1 MTDRAPNPPRAPGKP
16 GELRQRLDWGKLAPL
31 RLRAKS
37 VADGVYAGG
46 HRSRRRSAGI
56 EFGGQRSYVPG
67 DDLRFIDR
75 HALLRHGTLLVRQF
89 ETETDRTLCLLVD
102 ASLSMSYRGEQAPGA
117 KYAYAALLAA
127 ALTKIAV
134 GAGDRVS
141 LDWFGGERTLE
152 LATAGGREAFER
164 IVGALETAQP
174 SADLRSDL
182 PALERAVARV
192 ERRASRGSSVV
203 VLSDLLDLPDGA
215 EDALGSLGTRGKALA
230 VVRVLD
236 PDEVTFPFSGPLH
249 LEAVEG
255 EVRVETDAALARPEY
270 LAALEAQ
277 ARNWSE
283 RLLFRGGSLVLTNS
297 ADDPVKSVRKVLDA
311 LAVLG

>member
-1 MTDRAPNPPRAPGKP
+1 MTDSPRDAQT
-16 GELRQRLDWGKLAPL
+16 GELRRALDWGRLAPL
-31 RLRAKS
+31 RLHAKS

-46 HRSRRRSAGI
+46 HRSRRRGAGI

-75 HALLRHGTLLVRQF
+75 HALLRHGELLVRQF

-102 ASLSMSYRGEQAPGA
+102 ASASMSFRGDGAPA
-117 KYAYAALLAA
+117 PKYAFAALIAA

-134 GAGDRVS
+134 SAGDRVS
-141 LDWFGGERTLE
+141 LDWFGGERTVE

-164 IVGALETAQP
+164 VVGALETAQP
-174 SADLRSDL
+174 SADLHTAL

-192 ERRASRGSSVV
+192 ERRALRGASVV

-215 EDALGSLGTRGKALA
+215 PDAISALGVRGKTLIAL
-230 VVRVLD
+230 RVLD
-236 PDEVTFPFSGPLH
+236 PVELGFPFTGPVH
-249 LEAVEG
+249 LRALESET
-255 EVRVETDAALARPEY
+255 RVETDAASARPQY

-277 ARNWSE
+277 TRAWSE
-283 RLLFRGGSLVLTNS
+283 RLVSRAGSLVSAST
-297 ADDPVKSVRKVLDA
+297 ADDPVKTVRNVLDA
-311 LAVLG
+311 LGGRA

>member
-1 MTDRAPNPPRAPGKP
+1 VTNPPRSEPRAPGRP
-16 GELRQRLDWGKLAPL
+16 GELRQQLDWGQLAPL

-46 HRSRRRSAGI
+46 HRSRRRGAGI

-102 ASLSMSYRGEQAPGA
+102 ATLSMSYRGEQAPGA

-141 LDWFGGERTLE
+141 LDWFGGERTVE

-203 VLSDLLDLPDGA
+203 VLSDLLDLPEGA
-215 EDALGSLGTRGKALA
+215 EHALGSLGTRGKALA

-249 LEAVEG
+249 LHAVEG
-255 EVRVETDAALARPEY
+255 EARVETDAALARPEY
-270 LAALEAQ
+270 LAALAAQ

-283 RLLFRGGSLVLTNS
+283 RLLARGGSLVLSNS
-297 ADDPVKSVRKVLDA
+297 ADDPVKSVRSVLDA
-311 LAVLG
+311 LAGLG

>member
-1 MTDRAPNPPRAPGKP
+1 MTA
-16 GELRQRLDWGKLAPL
+16 LRQALDWGKLAPL

-46 HRSRRRSAGI
+46 HRSRRRGAGI

-102 ASLSMSYRGEQAPGA
+102 ASLSMSYRGDDAPGA
-117 KYAYAALLAA
+117 KYAFAALMAA

-141 LDWFGGERTLE
+141 LDWFGGERTVE

-164 IVGALETAQP
+164 VVGALESAQP

-192 ERRASRGSSVV
+192 ERRAHRGSSVV

-215 EDALGSLGTRGKALA
+215 QNVIGSLAARGKTLA
-230 VVRVLD
+230 VCRVLD
-236 PDEVTFPFSGPLH
+236 PSEVSFPFSGPLH
-249 LEAVEG
+249 LRAVEG
-255 EVRVETDAALARPEY
+255 EARVETDAAAARPEY
-270 LAALEAQ
+270 LAALAEQ
-277 ARNWSE
+277 ARRWSE
-283 RLLFRGGSLVLTNS
+283 LLLQRGGSLIEMNT
-297 ADDPVKSVRKVLDA
+297 ADDPVKSVRKVLDS
-311 LAVLG
+311 LGGVS

>member
-1 MTDRAPNPPRAPGKP
+1 MSA
-16 GELRQRLDWGKLAPL
+16 LRQALDWGKLAPL

-46 HRSRRRSAGI
+46 HRSRRRGAGI
-56 EFGGQRSYVPG
+56 EFGGHRSYVPG

-75 HALLRHGTLLVRQF
+75 HALLRHGELLVRQF

-102 ASLSMSYRGEQAPGA
+102 ASASMSYRSEAAPGA
-117 KYAYAALLAA
+117 KYAFSALMAA

-141 LDWFGGERTLE
+141 LVGCGGERTVV

-164 IVGALETAQP
+164 VVGALETASP

-192 ERRASRGSSVV
+192 ERRAMRGSSVV

-215 EDALGSLGTRGKALA
+215 EQAISSLGARGKTLA
-230 VVRVLD
+230 VARVLD
-236 PDEVTFPFSGPLH
+236 PEELGFPFTGPLH
-249 LEAVEG
+249 LRAMEG
-255 EVRVETDAALARPEY
+255 DARVETDAAAARPHY

-277 ARNWSE
+277 GRAWSE
-283 RLLFRGGSLVLTNS
+283 RLLNRGGSLVSLDT
-297 ADDPVKSVRKVLDA
+297 AEDPVKAVRKLLDA
-311 LAVLG
+311 IGGLG

>member
-1 MTDRAPNPPRAPGKP
+1 MTA
-16 GELRQRLDWGKLAPL
+16 LRQALDWGKLAPL

-46 HRSRRRSAGI
+46 HRSRRRGAGI

-102 ASLSMSYRGEQAPGA
+102 ASLSMSYRGDDAPGA
-117 KYAYAALLAA
+117 KYAFAALMAA

-141 LDWFGGERTLE
+141 LDWFGGERTVE

-164 IVGALETAQP
+164 VVGALETAQP

-182 PALERAVARV
+182 SALERAVARV
-192 ERRASRGSSVV
+192 ERRATRGSSVV

-215 EDALGSLGTRGKALA
+215 QNVIGSLAARGKTLA
-230 VVRVLD
+230 VCRVLD
-236 PDEVTFPFSGPLH
+236 PSEVSFPFSGPLH
-249 LEAVEG
+249 LRAVEG
-255 EVRVETDAALARPEY
+255 DARVETDAAAARPEY
-270 LAALEAQ
+270 LAALAEQ
-277 ARNWSE
+277 ARRWSE
-283 RLLFRGGSLVLTNS
+283 LLLQRGGSLIEMNT
-297 ADDPVKSVRKVLDA
+297 ADDPVKSVRKVLDS
-311 LAVLG
+311 LGGVS

>member
-1 MTDRAPNPPRAPGKP
+1 VSA
-16 GELRQRLDWGKLAPL
+16 LRQALDWGKLAPL

-46 HRSRRRSAGI
+46 HRSRRRGAGI
-56 EFGGQRSYVPG
+56 EFGGHRSYVPG

-75 HALLRHGTLLVRQF
+75 HALLRHGELLVRQF

-102 ASLSMSYRGEQAPGA
+102 ASASMSYKSEQAPGA
-117 KYAYAALLAA
+117 KYAFSALMAA

-141 LDWFGGERTLE
+141 LDWFGGERTVE

-164 IVGALETAQP
+164 VVGALETAQP

-192 ERRASRGSSVV
+192 ERRALRGASVV
-203 VLSDLLDLPDGA
+203 VLSDLLDLPDGSEHA
-215 EDALGSLGTRGKALA
+215 VSSLGVRGKTLTVA
-230 VVRVLD
+230 RVLD
-236 PDEVTFPFSGPLH
+236 PDELSFPFTGPLH
-249 LEAVEG
+249 LRAMEG
-255 EVRVETDAALARPEY
+255 EARVETDAAAARPRY

-277 ARNWSE
+277 AHRWSE
-283 RLLFRGGSLVLTNS
+283 QLLNRGGSLVSLNT

-311 LAVLG
+311 LGGFG

>member
-1 MTDRAPNPPRAPGKP
+1 MSPPQAEAGNALRRA
-16 GELRQRLDWGKLAPL
+16 LDWGQLAPL

-46 HRSRRRSAGI
+46 HRSRRRGAGI

-117 KYAYAALLAA
+117 KYAFAALIAA

-141 LDWFGGERTLE
+141 LDWFGGERTVE
-152 LATAGGREAFER
+152 LSTAGGREAFER
-164 IVGALETAQP
+164 VVGALETAQP

-182 PALERAVARV
+182 PAFERAVARV

-215 EDALGSLGTRGKALA
+215 EQAIGSLATRGKTLTVA
-230 VVRVLD
+230 RVLD
-236 PDEVTFPFSGPLH
+236 PAELSFPFTGPLH
-249 LEAVEG
+249 LRALEG
-255 EVRVETDAALARPEY
+255 EARVETDAATARPQY
-270 LAALEAQ
+270 LAALAAQ
-277 ARNWSE
+277 AAAWSE
-283 RLLFRGGSLVLTNS
+283 RLLQRGGSLVSLNT
-297 ADDPVKSVRKVLDA
+297 AEDPVTAVRKVLDS
-311 LAVLG
+311 LAGVV

>member
-1 MTDRAPNPPRAPGKP
+1 MRARWQVSA
-16 GELRQRLDWGKLAPL
+16 LRQALDWGKLAPL

-46 HRSRRRSAGI
+46 HRSRRRGAGI
-56 EFGGQRSYVPG
+56 EFGGHRSYVPG

-75 HALLRHGTLLVRQF
+75 HALLRHGELLVRQF

-117 KYAYAALLAA
+117 KYAYAALIAA

-141 LDWFGGERTLE
+141 LDWFGGERTVE

-164 IVGALETAQP
+164 VVGALETAQP
-174 SADLRSDL
+174 SADMRSDL

-192 ERRASRGSSVV
+192 ERRAHRGSSVV

-215 EDALGSLGTRGKALA
+215 PQAIASLGVRGKTLA
-230 VVRVLD
+230 VARVLD
-236 PDEVTFPFSGPLH
+236 PAEVSFPFSGPLH
-249 LEAVEG
+249 LRALEG
-255 EVRVETDAALARPEY
+255 EARVETDAAAARPTY

-277 ARNWSE
+277 ASSWSSM
-283 RLLFRGGSLVLTNS
+283 LVARGGSLVRLNT
-297 ADDPVKSVRKVLDA
+297 DRDPVEAVR
-311 LAVLG
+311 AVLVALGGNT

>member
-1 MTDRAPNPPRAPGKP
+1 VSA
-16 GELRQRLDWGKLAPL
+16 LRQALDWGKLAPL

-46 HRSRRRSAGI
+46 HRSRRRGAGI
-56 EFGGQRSYVPG
+56 EFGGHRSYVPG

-75 HALLRHGTLLVRQF
+75 HALLRHGELLVRQF

-102 ASLSMSYRGEQAPGA
+102 ASASMSYKSEQAPGA
-117 KYAYAALLAA
+117 KYAFSALMAA

-134 GAGDRVS
+134 AAGDRVS
-141 LDWFGGERTLE
+141 LDWFGGERTVE

-164 IVGALETAQP
+164 VVGALETAQP

-192 ERRASRGSSVV
+192 ERRALRGASVV
-203 VLSDLLDLPDGA
+203 VLSDLLDLPDGSEHA
-215 EDALGSLGTRGKALA
+215 VSSLGVRGKTLA
-230 VVRVLD
+230 VARVLD
-236 PDEVTFPFSGPLH
+236 PDELSFPFTGPLH
-249 LEAVEG
+249 LRAMEG
-255 EVRVETDAALARPEY
+255 EARVETDAAAARPRY
-270 LAALEAQ
+270 LAALAAQ
-277 ARNWSE
+277 AQRWSE
-283 RLLFRGGSLVLTNS
+283 QLLNRGGSLVSLNT

-311 LAVLG
+311 LGGFG

>member
-1 MTDRAPNPPRAPGKP
+1 VSA
-16 GELRQRLDWGKLAPL
+16 LRQALDWGKLAPL

-46 HRSRRRSAGI
+46 HRSRRRGAGI
-56 EFGGQRSYVPG
+56 EFGGHRSYVPG

-75 HALLRHGTLLVRQF
+75 HALLRHGELLVRQF

-102 ASLSMSYRGEQAPGA
+102 ASASMSYRSEAAPGA
-117 KYAYAALLAA
+117 KYAFAALIAA
-127 ALTKIAV
+127 ALAKIAV
-134 GAGDRVS
+134 AEGDRVS
-141 LDWFGGERTLE
+141 LDWLGGERTVE

-164 IVGALETAQP
+164 VVGALETAQP
-174 SADLRSDL
+174 SADLRGDL

-215 EDALGSLGTRGKALA
+215 ELALSSLGVRGKTLA
-230 VVRVLD
+230 VARVLD
-236 PDEVTFPFSGPLH
+236 PEELSFPFSGPLH
-249 LEAVEG
+249 LRAMEG
-255 EVRVETDAALARPEY
+255 DARVETDAAAARPRY

-277 ARNWSE
+277 ARAWSE
-283 RLLFRGGSLVLTNS
+283 RLLQRGGSLVPMST
-297 ADDPVKSVRKVLDA
+297 ADDPVKSLRNLLDA
-311 LAVLG
+311 LGGHR

>member
-1 MTDRAPNPPRAPGKP
+1 LT
-16 GELRQRLDWGKLAPL
+16 ELRQALDWGKLAPL

-46 HRSRRRSAGI
+46 HRSRRRGAGI
-56 EFGGQRSYVPG
+56 EFGGHRSYVPG

-75 HALLRHGTLLVRQF
+75 HALLRHGELLVRQF

-102 ASLSMSYRGEQAPGA
+102 ASASMSYKSDAAPGA
-117 KYAYAALLAA
+117 KYAYAALIAA

-141 LDWFGGERTLE
+141 LDWFGGERTVE

-164 IVGALETAQP
+164 VVGALETAQP

-192 ERRASRGSSVV
+192 ERRAHRGSMVV

-215 EDALGSLGTRGKALA
+215 QPALSSLGTRGKTL
-230 VVRVLD
+230 VVSRVLD
-236 PDEVTFPFSGPLH
+236 PEEVTFPFTGPLH
-249 LEAVEG
+249 LRALEG
-255 EVRVETDAALARPEY
+255 DVKVETDAAAARPQY

-277 ARNWSE
+277 AAGWSS
-283 RLLFRGGSLVLTNS
+283 LLLARGGSLVRMNTGE
-297 ADDPVKSVRKVLDA
+297 DPVKAVRSVLDA
-311 LAVLG
+311 VGGRA

>member
-1 MTDRAPNPPRAPGKP
+1 VSV
-16 GELRQRLDWGKLAPL
+16 LRQGLDWGKLAPL

-46 HRSRRRSAGI
+46 HRSRRRGAGI

-89 ETETDRTLCLLVD
+89 ETETDRTLCLLID
-102 ASLSMSYRGEQAPGA
+102 ATASMSYRSETAPGA
-117 KYAYAALLAA
+117 KYAYAALIAA

-141 LDWFGGERTLE
+141 LDWFGGERTVE

-164 IVGALETAQP
+164 VVGALETAEP
-174 SADLRSDL
+174 SADLHGDL

-192 ERRASRGSSVV
+192 ERRAMRGSSVV
-203 VLSDLLDLPDGA
+203 VLSDLLDLPSGA
-215 EDALGSLGTRGKALA
+215 ELALSSLGVRGKTLA
-230 VVRVLD
+230 VARVLD
-236 PDEVTFPFSGPLH
+236 PTEIDFPFTGPLH
-249 LEAVEG
+249 LRAMEG
-255 EVRVETDAALARPEY
+255 EARVETDAAAARPRY
-270 LAALEAQ
+270 LAALAEQ
-277 ARNWSE
+277 ERSWSE
-283 RLLFRGGSLVLTNS
+283 RLLNRGGSLVSLSTG
-297 ADDPVKSVRKVLDA
+297 DDPVKAVRKVLDA
-311 LAVLG
+311 LGGFA